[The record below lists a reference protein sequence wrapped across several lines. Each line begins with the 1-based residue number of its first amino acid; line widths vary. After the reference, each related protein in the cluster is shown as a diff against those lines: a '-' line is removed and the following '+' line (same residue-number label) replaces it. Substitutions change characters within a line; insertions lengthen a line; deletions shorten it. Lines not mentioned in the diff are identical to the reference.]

1 MVVPE
6 VLVLFFDALM
16 RDDSKI
22 MANLLKRFPLMKKS
36 FAELTESERKILV
49 PDYFTNYFYVLSNGN
64 FGLIAQETSSSLSIA
79 SESGIKNLIYWTQ
92 NTDPVQLATV
102 ADIANIMA
110 VSTQYNTPV
119 NVLQVIAS
127 TRIDL

>member
-1 MVVPE
+1 M
-6 VLVLFFDALM
+6 LFFDALM